1 VVITIAGATS
11 SVVLAA
17 AANSFPAPATPRSI
31 HPARTPRVP
40 SRNVVQRSFDT
51 CGKSHFTRKRSGT
64 WRRKLGEVDQSLNL
78 QKSQYSL
85 RYYVNVG
92 LAFSAE
98 GEGAYIRG
106 RAEGL
111 LRPEDGERLVT
122 LLDLDGH
129 SMIDEHREAELLA
142 LFDRLVEV
150 LDDLASIEA
159 VAAKDADG
167 GFKAMGVTGPARAAI
182 DRSR

>member
-1 VVITIAGATS
+1 
-11 SVVLAA
+11 
-17 AANSFPAPATPRSI
+17 
-31 HPARTPRVP
+31 VP
-40 SRNVVQRSFDT
+40 SRNAVQRTFDT
-51 CGKSHFTRKRSGT
+51 CGKSHFTQKRSGT
-64 WRRKLGEVDQSLNL
+64 WRRRLGQVEQSLNL

-85 RYYVNVG
+85 LYYVNVE
-92 LAFSAE
+92 LAFPAE
-98 GEGAYIRG
+98 GDGAYIKG
-106 RAEGL
+106 RAERL
-111 LRPEDGERLVT
+111 LRPQDGERLAT

-129 SMIDEHREAELLA
+129 PMIDEHREAELVV
-142 LFDRLVEV
+142 LFDRLIEV